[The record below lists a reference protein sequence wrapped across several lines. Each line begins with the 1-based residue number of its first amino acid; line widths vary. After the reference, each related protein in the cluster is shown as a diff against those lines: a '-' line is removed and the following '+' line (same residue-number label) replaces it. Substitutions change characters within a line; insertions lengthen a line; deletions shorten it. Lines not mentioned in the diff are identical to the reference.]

1 MTNAVTIPIVISE
14 DRRLVVDLPVTIP
27 VGPADI
33 VIVPREKVVPHTDN
47 PAQRAARAKLDA
59 AGILATDLEVP
70 EGAIDLSDED
80 IERLGQLAPGARPSL
95 ELINEDRGLY

>member
-1 MTNAVTIPIVISE
+1 MMNAVTIPVIVGE
-14 DRRLVVDLPVTIP
+14 DRQLVVDLPATIP

-33 VIVPREKVVPHTDN
+33 VIVPRKGSVSHTDN
-47 PAQRAARAKLDA
+47 PARRAARAKLDA